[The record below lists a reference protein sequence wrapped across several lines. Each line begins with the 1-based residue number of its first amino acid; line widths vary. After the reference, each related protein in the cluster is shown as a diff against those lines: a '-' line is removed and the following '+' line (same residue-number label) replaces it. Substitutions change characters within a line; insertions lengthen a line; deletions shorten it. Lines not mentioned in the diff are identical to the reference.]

1 MGHRNRTLF
10 LLLTAVFFVS
20 VIAVFTVAL
29 YLNNS
34 PPLIKG
40 VIIPKSQAI
49 SNFSLLT
56 HKNEKFTNESLLGDW
71 HILAYGYTDC
81 PDICPTTLAALVDVE
96 RNIIDSGQYTNVNIL
111 FYTVDPQRDTV
122 EKLAT
127 YIPFFSRSF
136 IGLTVAENTSEHLSF
151 EKSLGLQALLTP
163 LPDDAI
169 GYKRYSVSHG
179 VMLYIMNASGEL
191 QAILKPDI
199 NAQGTQ
205 SFSSDDIYRDYL
217 ALRKYF
223 AVNS

>member
-40 VIIPKSQAI
+40 VIIPKSQTI

-56 HKNEKFTNESLLGDW
+56 HKNEPFTNESLLGDW